1 MQNKVNKCS
10 LGERGLLETSLELKA
25 IYYIFMKF
33 NEISS
38 SVL

>member
-1 MQNKVNKCS
+1 MQNEVYKCS
-10 LGERGLLETSLELKA
+10 LGERGLLETSLEPKD